1 MQQYQ
6 SIAEASSFWGRK
18 LQPDPE
24 FYLGQAQRGL
34 DDAKIA
40 LRHLEGQRANQV
52 IEIQHEINM
61 LKQKIE
67 GLK

>member
-1 MQQYQ
+1 MKYP
-6 SIAEASSFWGRK
+6 SLTEDWEEKAG
-18 LQPDPE
+18 LQPDRE
-24 FYLGQAQRGL
+24 FYLEQAIRGL

-52 IEIQHEINM
+52 IELQHEINM